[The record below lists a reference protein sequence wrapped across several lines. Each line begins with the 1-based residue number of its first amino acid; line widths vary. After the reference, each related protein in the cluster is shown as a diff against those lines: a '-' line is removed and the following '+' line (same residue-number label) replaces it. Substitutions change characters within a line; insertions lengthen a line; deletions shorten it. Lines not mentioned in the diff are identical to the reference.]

1 MKNSTAEGSECVIS
15 CNKED
20 AFTLSSDYS
29 DGEDEDSNYTTE
41 TDGVIEAPVYFPN
54 ILTKG
59 MEGIPKCELR
69 MAPLDK
75 IDGSKYNQL
84 QTDISYHNRQVIVEW
99 MYRVTKK
106 ISLPFEVLYSSV
118 ALLDRILTSFPI
130 KKENFQLT
138 AITCLWIH
146 NKLDERHR
154 HYMLGLYVA
163 VCQEMYKKED
173 FMKIEAEIFN
183 FFHGQTNFRTSL
195 PLLNILLDQFHSMEY
210 SKLAQFFLDV
220 SLLSFKFSE
229 LPVSHSAGIAIACAM
244 QNKCPMKELSEKIG
258 LSEEMIRAEAFA
270 LLTMAVTISNQKD
283 CGIYIE
289 YCSKCE
295 DVIKDAIAKGLSFF
309 EKKPTT

>member
-1 MKNSTAEGSECVIS
+1 MENSAAGVRDCVIS

-20 AFTLSSDYS
+20 AFTISSDYS
-29 DGEDEDSNYTTE
+29 DVEDDSNYTTTE
-41 TDGVIEAPVYFPN
+41 TDSVMEAPIYFPKV
-54 ILTKG
+54 LTKG

-173 FMKIEAEIFN
+173 FMRIESEIFN

-195 PLLNILLDQFHSMEY
+195 PLLSILLDQFHSMEY
-210 SKLAQFFLDV
+210 AKLAQFFLDV

-229 LPVSHSAGIAIACAM
+229 LPVSHVAGIAIACAM
-244 QNKCPMKELSEKIG
+244 QDKCPIKELSEKIG
-258 LSEEMIRAEAFA
+258 LSEEMIRTEAFA
-270 LLTMAVTISNQKD
+270 LLTMSETISNQKD

-295 DVIKDAIAKGLSFF
+295 DVFKEAISKGLTFF
-309 EKKPTT
+309 EKKTST